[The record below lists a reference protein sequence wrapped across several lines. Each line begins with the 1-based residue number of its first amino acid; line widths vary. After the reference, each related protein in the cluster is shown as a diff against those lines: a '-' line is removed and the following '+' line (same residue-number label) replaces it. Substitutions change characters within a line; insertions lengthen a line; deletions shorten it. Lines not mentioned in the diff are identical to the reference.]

1 MLQVMS
7 DAVAQA
13 VTVRPGTDIDQ
24 GPTSP
29 PGGALVSHMYVSMLT
44 SDWSAGLK
52 AACGGP
58 NVSTNP
64 STASRARLGGLIWS
78 KRQRNEPQK
87 VSLIASPRQPSP
99 VGAGNR
105 QPMSGC
111 QHS

>member
-29 PGGALVSHMYVSMLT
+29 PGGALVSHMYVSKLT
-44 SDWSAGLK
+44 SDWAAGLK

-58 NVSTNP
+58 NVSANP
-64 STASRARLGGLIWS
+64 STASRARFGGLIWS
-78 KRQRNEPQK
+78 NRQRNEPQK
-87 VSLIASPRQPSP
+87 VSEMAMPRQPSP
-99 VGAGNR
+99 LGAAML